1 MSKRASPKKLFFF
14 TMKGKILLSS
24 PNLLSDMIFYK
35 SIILIVDE
43 TEKGLTGFILNR
55 KSDLYIT
62 KDIKSTKKIKI
73 DLFYGGP
80 VSNNHYYLLKS
91 ENDHFESIKIHKNL
105 YWGNNLEYLFNQIED
120 GLIDKEDVIFFQGY
134 SGWDNE
140 QLDDEIEKN
149 SWIVLENGIENTFE
163 YKESKSWN
171 KIIKSLGKK
180 YRIWSNSPDDISLN

>member
-1 MSKRASPKKLFFF
+1 MSKRASLKKLFFF

-43 TEKGLTGFILNR
+43 NEKGLTGFILNR

-62 KDIKSTKKIKI
+62 KDINSTKKVKI

-140 QLDDEIEKN
+140 QLDDEIENN

>member
-62 KDIKSTKKIKI
+62 KDIKSTKKVKI

-140 QLDDEIEKN
+140 QLDDEIENN

>member
-1 MSKRASPKKLFFF
+1 MSKRASLKKLFFF

-62 KDIKSTKKIKI
+62 KDIKSTKKVKI
-73 DLFYGGP
+73 DLFFGGP

>member
-1 MSKRASPKKLFFF
+1 MSKRASLKKLFFF

-62 KDIKSTKKIKI
+62 KDIKSTKKVKI

-120 GLIDKEDVIFFQGY
+120 GLIDKDDVIFFQGY

-163 YKESKSWN
+163 YKESRSWN

>member
-1 MSKRASPKKLFFF
+1 MSKRASLKKLFFF

-62 KDIKSTKKIKI
+62 KDINSTKKVKI

-91 ENDHFESIKIHKNL
+91 ENDHFET
-105 YWGNNLEYLFNQIED
+105 Q
-120 GLIDKEDVIFFQGY
+120 
-134 SGWDNE
+134 
-140 QLDDEIEKN
+140 
-149 SWIVLENGIENTFE
+149 
-163 YKESKSWN
+163 
-171 KIIKSLGKK
+171 
-180 YRIWSNSPDDISLN
+180 

>member
-1 MSKRASPKKLFFF
+1 MSKRASLKKLFFF

-62 KDIKSTKKIKI
+62 KDIKSTKKVKI

>member
-1 MSKRASPKKLFFF
+1 
-14 TMKGKILLSS
+14 MKGKILLSS

-43 TEKGLTGFILNR
+43 NEKGLTGFILNR

-62 KDIKSTKKIKI
+62 KDIKSTKKVKI

-140 QLDDEIEKN
+140 QLDDEIENN

>member
-62 KDIKSTKKIKI
+62 KDIKSTKKVKI

-120 GLIDKEDVIFFQGY
+120 GLIDKEDVVFFQGY

-140 QLDDEIEKN
+140 QLDDEIENN

>member
-62 KDIKSTKKIKI
+62 KDIKSTKKVKI

>member
-1 MSKRASPKKLFFF
+1 MSKRASLKKLFFF

-62 KDIKSTKKIKI
+62 KDIKSTKKVKI

-134 SGWDNE
+134 SGWDSE
-140 QLDDEIEKN
+140 QLDDEIENN